1 MQYDFNVDL
10 VDLSGTII
18 KNGNDDNVTMG
29 KLLAQTLV
37 NQAKGD
43 ALKFHGWAV
52 DMYNCKPL
60 NLDRSDVKVLR
71 EFVENSETMTV
82 LAKAQ
87 IFELLDKGKE

>member
-1 MQYDFNVDL
+1 MQYDFNVPLYDL
-10 VDLSGTII
+10 AGNVIKDPNDKDITI
-18 KNGNDDNVTMG
+18 G
-29 KLLAQTLV
+29 KLLSNALV
-37 NQAKGD
+37 SQAKGD

-52 DMYNCKPL
+52 DMYNCKSI

-71 EFVENSETMTV
+71 DFVQDNDTITV